1 MELHVVYICLCCL
14 HRISFIR
21 ALTASDIEIIKQVSI
36 LCRST
41 KEKLRDA
48 INSQFYIFLQ
58 SWLSFAAVLCRAPC
72 FEGPILIFCL
82 LLPATVCSLM
92 FKAIASSIC
101 FTPTIGMLVPV
112 FWILLCCVIIAKW
125 PSLYFRHVWK
135 VQEMCVATS
144 RHFQVKTANGEGIS
158 LTILLPNGQRVRL
171 QVHHSATI
179 GNILQILHEYS
190 DGYHISDTVL
200 CLHDAGRTLA
210 ARPLQEAHM
219 PLSFFFCLLQRATSK
234 RVFQHLEEKQKPWLA
249 NVAANVVGVPQ
260 KSTPIK
266 RYSAR
271 TAAASALMALFTSR
285 PWLLAH
291 IACVTRNCV
300 CMDHAVSFVRRALPL
315 WSCSRHNSC
324 FVIQLSIKLSIRRF
338 KTWSGQPAL
347 CLVVSL
353 STRSSTMRI
362 LYGCC

>member
-1 MELHVVYICLCCL
+1 MYICLCCL
-14 HRISFIR
+14 YGISFIR

-36 LCRST
+36 LCRSK

-125 PSLYFRHVWK
+125 PSLYFRHAWK

-144 RHFQVKTANGEGIS
+144 RHFRVKTSNGEGVS

-219 PLSFFFCLLQRATSK
+219 RLSSFLPTPTGNFKACLRA
-234 RVFQHLEEKQKPWLA
+234 
-249 NVAANVVGVPQ
+249 
-260 KSTPIK
+260 
-266 RYSAR
+266 
-271 TAAASALMALFTSR
+271 SR
-285 PWLLAH
+285 RKAE
-291 IACVTRNCV
+291 ATTRKC
-300 CMDHAVSFVRRALPL
+300 CCECG
-315 WSCSRHNSC
+315 W
-324 FVIQLSIKLSIRRF
+324 
-338 KTWSGQPAL
+338 
-347 CLVVSL
+347 
-353 STRSSTMRI
+353 SSTEVDADQEIFCPNCCCKCVAGPVHIPTMATCTHCMRDTQLCMHGPRSKFCSACSSPMI
-362 LYGCC
+362 VQQTQFVFCDPIEHQTFHQAFQDVKWTTCTLPGGKSIDALIDYENPIWVC